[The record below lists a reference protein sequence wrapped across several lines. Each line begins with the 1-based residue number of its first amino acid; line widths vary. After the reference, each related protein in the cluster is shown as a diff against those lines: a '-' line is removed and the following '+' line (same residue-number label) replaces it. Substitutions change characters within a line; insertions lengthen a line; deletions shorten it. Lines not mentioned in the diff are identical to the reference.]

1 MEEEKEGIIEDKK
14 KELSERKKYKL
25 NKYAE
30 KYKTHERLLIASS
43 TRKTIRYIERNV
55 SNFPNKYYVL
65 KNKIIESC
73 YSILENI
80 YRANIFQDKS
90 DKKEI
95 IVHINMLNF
104 YLEEALRKELISPK
118 KFESYVKYLLE
129 IDKMTRSWFNY
140 EKSRQSI

>member
-1 MEEEKEGIIEDKK
+1 MKEEKVVVNEEKK
-14 KELSERKKYKL
+14 KELSDRKKHKL
-25 NKYAE
+25 KKYVE

-118 KFESYVKYLLE
+118 KFESYVKHLIE
-129 IDKMTRSWFNY
+129 IDKMTRSWLNY
-140 EKSRQSI
+140 EENK